1 VIQAMVD
8 LPPFSRI
15 RYEPGKRAAW
25 VMAVAVHLLLAMFL
39 IYGVRWQV
47 SAPET
52 VSVDLVRYV
61 PPSNTDKPA
70 APPQAQKPPERP
82 EPVPQTKPAAEPP
95 AAPKADIL
103 RKEPEKPKTIKETAT
118 QSLDAITKLLQSET
132 ARMLSHR
139 NEDAAER
146 AAEHE
151 LAQLKSSQAASARN
165 KGLADYQAKII
176 GKIRGNIVL
185 PPAINGNPES
195 IFVVTQLPSGEVL
208 SVKLQT
214 PSGNQALDTAIER
227 AILKSSPLPKPDDPN
242 LFQREISIKYRP
254 LED

>member
-1 VIQAMVD
+1 
-8 LPPFSRI
+8 
-15 RYEPGKRAAW
+15 
-25 VMAVAVHLLLAMFL
+25 MAVAVHLLLAMLL
-39 IYGVRWQV
+39 IYGVRWQT
-47 SAPET
+47 SAPEA

-61 PPSNTDKPA
+61 PPSNADKPA
-70 APPQAQKPPERP
+70 VPPQMQKPPERP
-82 EPVPQTKPAAEPP
+82 EPVQKTMPAEEPP
-95 AAPKADIL
+95 APPKADIL
-103 RKEPEKPKTIKETAT
+103 RKEPEKPKTIKETAK
-118 QSLDAITKLLQSET
+118 QSLDAISRLLQSET
-132 ARMLSHR
+132 ARMLSRR

-146 AAEHE
+146 E
-151 LAQLKSSQAASARN
+151 LSQLKASQAASARN

-208 SVKLQT
+208 SVKLKT
-214 PSGNQALDTAIER
+214 PSGNQALDTAVER
-227 AILKSSPLPKPDDPN
+227 AILKSSPLPKPDDPS

>member
-1 VIQAMVD
+1 VTQAMAD
-8 LPPFSRI
+8 LPPFARI
-15 RYEPGKRAAW
+15 RCEPGKRVAW

-39 IYGVRWQV
+39 IYGVRWQT
-47 SAPET
+47 SAPEA

-61 PPSNTDKPA
+61 PPSNADKPA
-70 APPQAQKPPERP
+70 VPPQAQKPPE
-82 EPVPQTKPAAEPP
+82 PVQQAKPIEPP
-95 AAPKADIL
+95 PAPPKADIL

-132 ARMLSHR
+132 ARMLSRR

-146 AAEHE
+146 IAERE
-151 LAQLKSSQAASARN
+151 LSQLKASQAASARN

-185 PPAINGNPES
+185 PPAVNGNPES

-208 SVKLQT
+208 SVKLKT
-214 PSGNQALDTAIER
+214 PSGNQALDTAVER
-227 AILKSSPLPKPDDPN
+227 AILKSSPLPKPDDPS